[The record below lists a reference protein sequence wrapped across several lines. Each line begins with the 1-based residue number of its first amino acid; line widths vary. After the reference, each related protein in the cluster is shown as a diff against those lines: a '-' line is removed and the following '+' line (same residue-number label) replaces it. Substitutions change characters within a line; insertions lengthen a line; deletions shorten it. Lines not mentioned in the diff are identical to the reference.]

1 MCYGLNLFSKKS
13 HEFTGTPGQKTSK
26 IINIHGP
33 LWVFLKIYL
42 LFILNDDIE
51 SSQRGYTDQISVETP
66 VVFTTNEK
74 FAT

>member
-1 MCYGLNLFSKKS
+1 MCYDLNLFSKKS
-13 HEFTGTPGQKTSK
+13 HEFTETPDQKTSK
-26 IINIHGP
+26 IINIHVS
-33 LWVFLKIYL
+33 LWVFLKICL

-51 SSQRGYTDQISVETP
+51 SSRRGGTNQISVETP